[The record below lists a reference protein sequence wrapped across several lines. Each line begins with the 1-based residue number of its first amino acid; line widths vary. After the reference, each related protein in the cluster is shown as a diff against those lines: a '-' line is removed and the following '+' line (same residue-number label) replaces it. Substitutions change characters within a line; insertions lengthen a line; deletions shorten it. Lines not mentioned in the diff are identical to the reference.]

1 MEGKLV
7 SSVPPKRFAEQVYDW
22 DGIAELAR
30 NNPDMAVLAGE
41 HVRMTTIKSVRAYTR
56 SPFVTNEGRIK
67 VSMRNSVEEADGHRY
82 GDVYFEWVPAKKG
95 KK

>member
-1 MEGKLV
+1 MDGRLV
-7 SSVPPKRFAEQVYDW
+7 NSVPPARWPAQVYDW
-22 DGIAELAR
+22 DAMAQLAKD
-30 NNPDMAVLAGE
+30 NPDRVVLAGE

-56 SPFVTNEGRIK
+56 EPFVTSGGRIK
-67 VSMRNSVEEADGHRY
+67 VSMRNSVEETDGHRY